1 MRARKTNRVL
11 LAAAC
16 VLGACTQQNPTK
28 PIPAVRAE
36 VVTSGTAASGK
47 VVYSAVA
54 QPKATVPLAFRGPGY
69 VAELMTVKAS
79 DGRPRALGEGDRVRR
94 GDVVARLRDTE
105 YRDKVGQAAG
115 QAAAARAG
123 AEKARLDFER
133 TTRLFA
139 TQSVTK
145 PEMEAATAERDATV
159 AQLAAAASALAEA
172 RVGLQDTALVVPVDG
187 DVLKRN
193 VEVGAFAGTGTP
205 ALVIGDLSSVKVVLG
220 LPDVALRAVA
230 LGQPVEATTDALP
243 GRTFTAHVS
252 RIASA
257 ADSTTRNFD
266 VEVEIPNGGRL
277 WRPGMIASVAITG
290 VAGQTAIPVLPLTAF
305 IGAPGGGDRFA
316 VMVAEGA
323 GREAQ
328 ARLREVDLGEV
339 VGNRVAV
346 VRGLAAGE
354 RVITTGAS
362 MLTDGETVE
371 MLPKEES

>member
-16 VLGACTQQNPTK
+16 VLGACTQRNPSK

-69 VAELMTVKAS
+69 VAELMTVAAS

-115 QAAAARAG
+115 QVAAARAG
-123 AEKARLDFER
+123 AEKARLDFGR
-133 TTRLFA
+133 ATRLFA
-139 TQSVTK
+139 TESVTK
-145 PEMEAATAERDATV
+145 PEMEAATAQRDATV

-172 RVGLQDTALVVPVDG
+172 RVGLQDTALVAPVDG
-187 DVLKRN
+187 DVLKKN
-193 VEVGAFAGTGTP
+193 VEVGAFTGTGAP
-205 ALVIGDLSSVKVVLG
+205 ALVVGDLSSVKVVLG

-257 ADSTTRNFD
+257 ADTTTRNFD
-266 VEVEIPNGGRL
+266 VEVEIPNGDRL
-277 WRPGMIASVAITG
+277 WRPGMIASVAITS

-316 VMVAEGA
+316 VMVAEGT

-371 MLPKEES
+371 MLPTEES